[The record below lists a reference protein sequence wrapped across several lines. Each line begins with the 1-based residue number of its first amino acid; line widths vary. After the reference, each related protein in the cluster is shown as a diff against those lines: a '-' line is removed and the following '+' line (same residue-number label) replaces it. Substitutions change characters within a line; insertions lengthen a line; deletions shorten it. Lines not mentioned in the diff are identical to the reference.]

1 MKMGTKI
8 VLTAAA
14 MACLAAAPSN
24 ASAAG
29 RHSTMEPS
37 ADAWQARAQVLLADT
52 QQLAVE
58 LSGGNQQK
66 VILAKWMLTRP
77 DIIFLDEPTRGID
90 VGAKSEI
97 YKIINT
103 LAKNGTSVIFISSEM
118 PELIGMCDRILVFRE
133 GRIAAEMN
141 REEATQMRIISAAS
155 GTGSGG

>member
-52 QQLAVE
+52 KQLVRDFQQLEAR
-58 LSGGNQQK
+58 
-66 VILAKWMLTRP
+66 LALLEK
-77 DIIFLDEPTRGID
+77 D
-90 VGAKSEI
+90 VRESKERQAALFSRRAK
-97 YKIINT
+97 
-103 LAKNGTSVIFISSEM
+103 
-118 PELIGMCDRILVFRE
+118 
-133 GRIAAEMN
+133 
-141 REEATQMRIISAAS
+141 
-155 GTGSGG
+155 